1 MREVAGGGNIKDKST
16 NNQPEG
22 IFFLSEV
29 MNAKVL
35 LNGKKMGKLLDL
47 IITNKE
53 KVAEVTYIIV
63 SRPFGYSSLM
73 VPWENVSSFNEKE
86 ITIHL
91 DNVEKYACKIPEGFI
106 LLRDYIMDKKIL
118 DLEDTDVEIV
128 YDIKMLM
135 SKNKLYVTDVDPSRD
150 ARLRR
155 LGLDK
160 FAHLIHKNNDKS
172 KEELIPW
179 SYVQALPLNIGSFT
193 GDVKLNVLKEK
204 LNDLPPV
211 DIVEILEDL
220 DHEQRLTVINQ
231 LEAEHASDTLEEIG
245 PNMQREIISSM
256 KKETVADLIDRMTPG
271 QAADVLS
278 VLTLEDRTSI
288 MRLMDEENL
297 DKISSI
303 LEKRQDTI
311 LNLTTEKY
319 MKAQPDE
326 TVETVQDEYPKRAK
340 GKDEIM
346 YIHVTD
352 GGNKLLGIIDVK
364 ELLQADDEA
373 LLKDIMNKNVIS
385 LKKESSIGEA
395 TKMFS
400 RYGFRSLPV
409 IDNDNKLVG
418 VVRHRDVAKLTLHF
432 LE

>member
-1 MREVAGGGNIKDKST
+1 VGGGDMKDKST
-16 NNQPEG
+16 NNQPES

-35 LNGKKMGKLLDL
+35 LNDKKIGKLLDL
-47 IITNKE
+47 IITNKY
-53 KVAEVTYIIV
+53 KVAEVTHVVV
-63 SRPFGYSSLM
+63 SRPFGYPSLM
-73 VPWENVSSFNEKE
+73 VPWDNVSSFSEKE
-86 ITIHL
+86 ITIDL
-91 DNVEKYACKIPEGFI
+91 DDVEKFACKIPEGFI
-106 LLRDYIMDKKIL
+106 LLKDYILDKKIL
-118 DLEDTDVEIV
+118 DLEDTDVEVV
-128 YDIKMLM
+128 YDIKMVM
-135 SKNKLYVTDVDPSRD
+135 TKSKLFITDVDPSKN
-150 ARLRR
+150 ARFRR
-155 LGLDK
+155 LGLDR
-160 FAHLIHKNNDKS
+160 FANRIQKKNDKS
-172 KEELIPW
+172 NEELIPW
-179 SYVQALPLNIGSFT
+179 FYVQPLPHNIGSFT
-193 GDVKLNVLKEK
+193 GDLKLKVLKEK

-211 DIVEILEDL
+211 DIVEILEEL

-278 VLTLEDRTSI
+278 VLTLEDRTAI
-288 MRLMDEENL
+288 MKLMDAENL
-297 DKISSI
+297 DKIESI

-311 LNLTTEKY
+311 LNLTTQKY
-319 MKAQPDE
+319 LKAQPDE

-352 GGNKLLGIIDVK
+352 GDNKLLGIIDVK

-373 LLKDIMNKNVIS
+373 LLKDIMNKNVIT

-409 IDNDNKLVG
+409 IDKDNKIVG
-418 VVRHRDVAKLTLHF
+418 VVRHNDVAKLTLHF

>member
-1 MREVAGGGNIKDKST
+1 MKDEST
-16 NNQPEG
+16 NNQPES

-35 LNGKKMGKLLDL
+35 LNDKKIGKLSDL
-47 IITNKE
+47 IITNKD
-53 KVAEVTYIIV
+53 KVAEVTHVMV

-73 VPWENVSSFNEKE
+73 VPWDNVSSFSEKE
-86 ITIHL
+86 ITIDL
-91 DNVEKYACKIPEGFI
+91 DDVEKFACKIPEGFI
-106 LLRDYIMDKKIL
+106 LLKDYILDKKIL
-118 DLEDTDVEIV
+118 DLEDTDVEVV
-128 YDIKMLM
+128 YDIKMVM
-135 SKNKLYVTDVDPSRD
+135 RKNKLYTTDVDPSKN
-150 ARLRR
+150 ARFRR

-160 FAHLIHKNNDKS
+160 LANLIRKRNDKS
-172 KEELIPW
+172 KDELIPW
-179 SYVQALPLNIGSFT
+179 SYVQALSPNIGSFT
-193 GDVKLNVLKEK
+193 GDVKLKVLKEK

-211 DIVEILEDL
+211 DIVEILEEL

-278 VLTLEDRTSI
+278 VLTLEDRASI
-288 MRLMDEENL
+288 MKLMDEENL
-297 DKISSI
+297 DKIMSI

-319 MKAQPDE
+319 LKAQPDE
-326 TVETVQDEYPKRAK
+326 TVETVQDEYPRRAK

-352 GGNKLLGIIDVK
+352 EDNKLLGIIDVK

-373 LLKDIMNKNVIS
+373 LLTDIMNKNVIT

-400 RYGFRSLPV
+400 RYGFRSLLV
-409 IDNDNKLVG
+409 TDEDNKIVG
-418 VVRHRDVAKLTLHF
+418 VVSQRDVAKLTLHF

>member
-1 MREVAGGGNIKDKST
+1 MKDEST
-16 NNQPEG
+16 SNQPES

-29 MNAKVL
+29 MSAKVL
-35 LNGKKMGKLLDL
+35 LNDKKIGKLSDL
-47 IITNKE
+47 IITNKD
-53 KVAEVTYIIV
+53 KVAEVTHVMV

-73 VPWENVSSFNEKE
+73 VPWDNVSSFSEKE
-86 ITIHL
+86 ITIDL
-91 DNVEKYACKIPEGFI
+91 DDVEKFSCKIPEGFI
-106 LLRDYIMDKKIL
+106 LLKDYILDKKIL

-128 YDIKMLM
+128 YDIKMVM
-135 SKNKLYVTDVDPSRD
+135 RKNKLYITDVDPSKN
-150 ARLRR
+150 ARFRR

-160 FAHLIHKNNDKS
+160 FANLIHKRNDKS
-172 KEELIPW
+172 KDGLIPW
-179 SYVQALPLNIGSFT
+179 SYVQALPPNIGSFT
-193 GDVKLNVLKEK
+193 GDVKLRVLKEK

-211 DIVEILEDL
+211 DIVEILEEL
-220 DHEQRLTVINQ
+220 DHDQRLTVIDQ

-278 VLTLEDRTSI
+278 VLTLEDQASI
-288 MRLMDEENL
+288 MKLMDKENL
-297 DKISSI
+297 DKIKSI

-319 MKAQPDE
+319 LKAQPDE

-352 GGNKLLGIIDVK
+352 ENNKLLGIIDVK

-373 LLKDIMNKNVIS
+373 LLKDIMNKSVIT

-409 IDNDNKLVG
+409 TDEDNKIVG
-418 VVRHRDVAKLTLHF
+418 VVSQRDVAKLTLHF

>member
-1 MREVAGGGNIKDKST
+1 MKDEST
-16 NNQPEG
+16 NNQPES

-35 LNGKKMGKLLDL
+35 LNDKKIGKLLDL
-47 IITNKE
+47 IITNKY
-53 KVAEVTYIIV
+53 KVAEVTHIVV
-63 SRPFGYSSLM
+63 SRPFGYPSLM
-73 VPWENVSSFNEKE
+73 VPWDSVSSFREKE
-86 ITIHL
+86 ITIDL
-91 DNVEKYACKIPEGFI
+91 DDVEKFACKIPEGFI
-106 LLRDYIMDKKIL
+106 LLKDYILDKKIL
-118 DLEDTDVEIV
+118 DLEDTDVEVV
-128 YDIKMLM
+128 YDIKMVM
-135 SKNKLYVTDVDPSRD
+135 TKSKLFITDVDPSKN
-150 ARLRR
+150 ARFRR
-155 LGLDK
+155 LGLDR
-160 FAHLIHKNNDKS
+160 FANRIQKKNDKS
-172 KEELIPW
+172 NEELIPW
-179 SYVQALPLNIGSFT
+179 SYVQPLPHNIGSFT
-193 GDVKLNVLKEK
+193 GDLKLKVLKEK

-211 DIVEILEDL
+211 DIVEILEEL

-278 VLTLEDRTSI
+278 VLTLEDRTAI
-288 MRLMDEENL
+288 MKLMDAENL
-297 DKISSI
+297 DKIESI

-311 LNLTTEKY
+311 LNLTTQKY
-319 MKAQPDE
+319 LKAQPDE
-326 TVETVQDEYPKRAK
+326 TVETVQDEYPRRAK

-352 GGNKLLGIIDVK
+352 GDNKLLGIIDVK

-373 LLKDIMNKNVIS
+373 LLRDIMNKNVIT
-385 LKKESSIGEA
+385 LEKESSIGEA

-409 IDNDNKLVG
+409 IDNDNKIVG

>member
-1 MREVAGGGNIKDKST
+1 MRNAGGRDMRETT
-16 NNQPEG
+16 NDQPEG
-22 IFFLSEV
+22 VFFLSEV
-29 MNAKVL
+29 MKTKVI
-35 LNGKKMGKLLDL
+35 LNGKKIGKLLDL
-47 IITNKE
+47 IILE
-53 KVAEVTYIIV
+53 KDKTAEVTHVVV
-63 SRPFGYSSLM
+63 SRPFGHPLLI
-73 VPWENVSSFNEKE
+73 VPW
-86 ITIHL
+86 
-91 DNVEKYACKIPEGFI
+91 DNVISFSEKSINVDIEDVEKFACKVPEGVI
-106 LLRDYIMDKKIL
+106 LLKDYILDKKIL
-118 DLEDTDVEIV
+118 DLEDADVEVV
-128 YDIKMLM
+128 YDIKMVM
-135 SKNKLYVTDVDPSRD
+135 VKNKLYITDVDPSEN

-160 FAHLIHKNNDKS
+160 FANLIHKERNKGKDV
-172 KEELIPW
+172 LIPW
-179 SYVQALPLNIGSFT
+179 FYVQALPPNIGSFT
-193 GDVKLNVLKEK
+193 GNVKLKVLKEK

-211 DIVEILEDL
+211 DIVEILEEL

-245 PNMQREIISSM
+245 PNMQREIISSL
-256 KKETVADLIDRMTPG
+256 KKEKVADLIDRMTPG

-278 VLTLEDRTSI
+278 VLNLEDQTAI
-288 MRLMDEENL
+288 MKLMDEGNL
-297 DKISSI
+297 NKIKSI

-319 MKAQPDE
+319 LKAKPDE

-352 GGNKLLGIIDVK
+352 QDNKLLGIIDVK

-373 LLKDIMNKNVIS
+373 LLRDIMNKNVIA

-409 IDNDNKLVG
+409 TDRENKIVG
-418 VVRHRDVAKLTLHF
+418 VVCQRDVAKLTLHF

>member
-1 MREVAGGGNIKDKST
+1 VGGEDMKDEST
-16 NNQPEG
+16 NNKPES

-35 LNGKKMGKLLDL
+35 LNDKKIGKLLDL
-47 IITNKE
+47 IITNKY
-53 KVAEVTYIIV
+53 KVAEVTHIVV
-63 SRPFGYSSLM
+63 SRPFGYPSLM
-73 VPWENVSSFNEKE
+73 VPWDNVSSFSEKE
-86 ITIHL
+86 ITIDL
-91 DNVEKYACKIPEGFI
+91 DDVEKFACKIPEGFI
-106 LLRDYIMDKKIL
+106 LLKDYILDKKIL
-118 DLEDTDVEIV
+118 DLEDTDVEVV
-128 YDIKMLM
+128 YDIKMVM
-135 SKNKLYVTDVDPSRD
+135 TKSKLFITDVDPSKN
-150 ARLRR
+150 ARFRR
-155 LGLDK
+155 LGLDR
-160 FAHLIHKNNDKS
+160 FASRIQKKNDKS
-172 KEELIPW
+172 SEELIPW
-179 SYVQALPLNIGSFT
+179 FYVQPLPPNIGSFT
-193 GDVKLNVLKEK
+193 GDLKLKVLKEK

-211 DIVEILEDL
+211 DIVEILEEL

-278 VLTLEDRTSI
+278 VLTLEDRTAI
-288 MRLMDEENL
+288 MKLMDEENL
-297 DKISSI
+297 DKIKSI

-319 MKAQPDE
+319 LKAQPDE
-326 TVETVQDEYPKRAK
+326 TVETVQDEYPRRAK

-352 GGNKLLGIIDVK
+352 EYNKLLGIIDVK

-373 LLKDIMNKNVIS
+373 LLRDIMNKNVIT

-409 IDNDNKLVG
+409 IDNDYKIVG

>member
-1 MREVAGGGNIKDKST
+1 MRVI
-16 NNQPEG
+16 
-22 IFFLSEV
+22 
-29 MNAKVL
+29 
-35 LNGKKMGKLLDL
+35 
-47 IITNKE
+47 
-53 KVAEVTYIIV
+53 
-63 SRPFGYSSLM
+63 
-73 VPWENVSSFNEKE
+73 
-86 ITIHL
+86 
-91 DNVEKYACKIPEGFI
+91 
-106 LLRDYIMDKKIL
+106 
-118 DLEDTDVEIV
+118 
-128 YDIKMLM
+128 
-135 SKNKLYVTDVDPSRD
+135 
-150 ARLRR
+150 RR

-160 FAHLIHKNNDKS
+160 FANLIHKRSDKT
-172 KEELIPW
+172 KDELIPW
-179 SYVQALPLNIGSFT
+179 SYVQALPPNIGSFT
-193 GDVKLNVLKEK
+193 GDVKLRVLKEK
-204 LNDLPPV
+204 LNGLPPV
-211 DIVEILEDL
+211 DIVEILEEL

-278 VLTLEDRTSI
+278 VLTLEDRTAI
-288 MRLMDEENL
+288 MKLMDEENL

-319 MKAQPDE
+319 LKAQPDE
-326 TVETVQDEYPKRAK
+326 TVETVQDEYPRRAK

-352 GGNKLLGIIDVK
+352 KYNKLLGIIDVK

-373 LLKDIMNKNVIS
+373 LLKDIMNKNVIT

-409 IDNDNKLVG
+409 TDEDNKIVG
-418 VVRHRDVAKLTLHF
+418 VVSQRDVAKLTLHF